1 MMTML
6 KHSTRATRTR
16 RFFSYRALWQT
27 AHTIIFQVAALLP
40 DYKTPQWVLPLRG
53 RCKPRS
59 NLFPT
64 DLPLTPV
71 TYSSKRLRMSELGA

>member
-27 AHTIIFQVAALLP
+27 AHTHHLSS
-40 DYKTPQWVLPLRG
+40 
-53 RCKPRS
+53 RS
-59 NLFPT
+59 V
-64 DLPLTPV
+64 V
-71 TYSSKRLRMSELGA
+71 TWLQDSSVGLAP